1 MQLAALSC
9 VLYVMQYII
18 SIIHSY
24 SSVDYGLQVLYWTR
38 RIRAA
43 GVLKIKRKV
52 KKRRQRIRVC
62 WISLIPDEIT
72 R

>member
-43 GVLKIKRKV
+43 GVLKIKRKA
-52 KKRRQRIRVC
+52 KKGDRESGYVG
-62 WISLIPDEIT
+62 SV
-72 R
+72 

>member
-24 SSVDYGLQVLYWTR
+24 SGLDYVLQVLYWPR

-43 GVLKIKRKV
+43 AVLKIKKTPKKGDRESESVGSV
-52 KKRRQRIRVC
+52 KKEFD
-62 WISLIPDEIT
+62 S
-72 R
+72 

>member
-38 RIRAA
+38 GIRAA
-43 GVLKIKRKV
+43 GVLKIKRKA
-52 KKRRQRIRVC
+52 KKGDRGSGCR
-62 WISLIPDEIT
+62 ISLIPDEII

>member
-9 VLYVMQYII
+9 VLYAMQYFI

-24 SSVDYGLQVLYWTR
+24 SDVDYRLQILYWTR
-38 RIRAA
+38 WNQAA
-43 GVLKIKRKV
+43 GVLKIKREKA
-52 KKRRQRIRVC
+52 KKRATERYRGR
-62 WISLIPDEIT
+62 E